1 MYISLIYVWDKVEPV
16 HREFVT
22 ITSLEMFFTVT
33 DDHVFVEDTDVLL
46 CNISCVAVG
55 TYILYVNNH
64 FRYVGTAN
72 VMKCCER
79 MDVDVLG

>member
-1 MYISLIYVWDKVEPV
+1 MYITLIYVWDKVEPV

-33 DDHVFVEDTDVLL
+33 DDHVFVENIDVLL

-55 TYILYVNNH
+55 IYVYTV
-64 FRYVGTAN
+64 R
-72 VMKCCER
+72 E
-79 MDVDVLG
+79 